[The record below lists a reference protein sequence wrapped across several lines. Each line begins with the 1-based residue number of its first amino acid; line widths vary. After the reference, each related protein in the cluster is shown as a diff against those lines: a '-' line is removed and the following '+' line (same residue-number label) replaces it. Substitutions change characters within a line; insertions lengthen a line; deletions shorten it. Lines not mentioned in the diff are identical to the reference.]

1 MERLIR
7 YGKPCMTNLPPDLGM
22 EIFTQIMNS
31 PRPDLEKMRAESAR
45 LLKAMLEDREREERE
60 NAKSSS

>member
-1 MERLIR
+1 MERPIR
-7 YGKPCMTNLPPDLGM
+7 YGKPCMTNLPPDLGK
-22 EIFTQIMNS
+22 EIFRQIRSS